1 MVIPGQPRIL
11 GAVVAAP
18 VEGARPSV
26 LCGGC
31 GSRLEPGEWAC
42 PHCRQEAA
50 GDDYLRMLDASTA
63 PEGYDASLFETL
75 SALEPTSFWFR
86 GRNKLILWAIDR
98 WFPENRSFL
107 EVGCG
112 TGYVL
117 AAILSSKPDLD
128 AVGGELFPEGLRVA
142 RRRLKGVP
150 LAQMDARS
158 MRIEEAFDLVGAFD
172 VLEHIDRDE
181 EALRAMYT
189 ALVPGGGLVVTVPQ
203 HRWLWSEAD
212 SFAGHAR
219 RYTRQEL
226 TQRMLDAGFELLW
239 TTSFVTFLLPLV
251 STSRLITRRRSYS
264 LEREFG
270 LPRWI
275 DRMFE
280 RSLDLE
286 RAAISRGVSFPVGG
300 SLLVVARRP
309 HIEADD

>member
-42 PHCRQEAA
+42 ADCRQEAA
-50 GDDYLRMLDASTA
+50 GDGYLRMLDASTA

-75 SALEPTSFWFR
+75 FALEPTSFWFR

-98 WFPENRSFL
+98 WFPASRSFL

-117 AAILSSKPDLD
+117 AEILSSKPDLD

-142 RRRLKGVP
+142 RRRLDGVP

-172 VLEHIDRDE
+172 VLEHIDQDE
-181 EALRAMYT
+181 EALRGMYA

-239 TTSFVTFLLPLV
+239 TTSFLTFLLPLV
-251 STSRLITRRRSYS
+251 STSRLIARRRSYS

-275 DRMFE
+275 DRLFE

-300 SLLVVARRP
+300 SLLAVARRP
-309 HIEADD
+309 HTEADD